1 MSNEINPLS
10 PTPEN
15 EQIIPSIDVIAEAAV
30 VQETQSGNF
39 ITRGLAKIR
48 NGYEN
53 LTNKQKDALF
63 IGGLAVSATIL
74 PLIGMVDGGQH
85 VQSSEHFLEWEGL
98 GGFAA
103 LEAATVVKFRS
114 LLR

>member
-1 MSNEINPLS
+1 MSNEINNPL

-15 EQIIPSIDVIAEAAV
+15 EQITPSADVILEAPAA
-30 VQETQSGNF
+30 QEAQSGNF
-39 ITRGLAKIR
+39 ISRGLAIVR
-48 NGYEN
+48 DGYEN

-63 IGGLAVSATIL
+63 IGGLALSTTIL
-74 PLIGMVDGGQH
+74 PLIGIVDGGRH
-85 VQSSEHFLEWEGL
+85 VQSSEQFLEWEGL

-103 LEAATVVKFRS
+103 LEAATVVKFRN